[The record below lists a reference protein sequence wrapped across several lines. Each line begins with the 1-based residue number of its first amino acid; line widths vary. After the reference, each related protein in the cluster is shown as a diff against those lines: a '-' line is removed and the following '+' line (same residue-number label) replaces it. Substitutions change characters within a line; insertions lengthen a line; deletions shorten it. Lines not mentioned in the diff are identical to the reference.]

1 MTFKPMLA
9 SECTDTSKLDFPVF
23 ASHKLDGVR
32 ATMQGGVLLSRSLKP
47 IPNKIVQQMFR
58 NVPEGVDGE
67 LIFGDPRDSEA
78 YRKTVSV
85 VMSQDKP
92 GVGVSFHVF
101 DMYKQ
106 FTPIEPFTGR
116 FCTLFD
122 AIQGLSSVLIVAQ
135 EHIDNEE
142 DLLAFEAA
150 ALADGHEGVMI
161 RSMMSPY
168 KQGRSTEKEGYLLK
182 LKRFCDSEA
191 EVIGVEEKM
200 HNANEA
206 RTNELGRTE
215 RSSHKAGLVGTGE
228 LGALLVRD
236 LKSGVEFG
244 IGSGYTGEQR
254 KLFWASRSS
263 MIGETVKYKFF
274 PTGSKDKPRFPVFI
288 GIRDPKDMS

>member
-9 SECTDTSKLDFPVF
+9 SECTDTSKLKFPVYV
-23 ASHKLDGVR
+23 SHKLDGVR
-32 ATMQGGVLLSRSLKP
+32 ATMQGGTLLSRSLKP
-47 IPNKIVQQMFR
+47 IPNKIVQEMFA
-58 NVPEGVDGE
+58 NVPEGTDGE
-67 LIFGDPRDSEA
+67 LIFGDPCDPEA

-92 GVGVSFHVF
+92 GAGVNFHIF
-101 DMYKQ
+101 DRFY
-106 FTPIEPFTGR
+106 EVGR
-116 FCTLFD
+116 FESRFSN
-122 AIQGLSSVLIVAQ
+122 AVESSCGIARVVPVDHELI
-135 EHIDNEE
+135 ENEE
-142 DLLAFEAA
+142 ELLEFEAK

-161 RSMMSPY
+161 RSIDGPY

-191 EVIGVEEKM
+191 EVIGFEEKM

-206 RTNELGRTE
+206 KTNELGRTE

-236 LKSGVEFG
+236 LKTGVEFG

-254 KLFWASRSS
+254 KVLWASRSS
-263 MIGETVKYKFF
+263 MLGKIVKYKFF
-274 PTGSKDKPRFPVFI
+274 PTGSKDRPRFPVFI
-288 GIRDPKDMS
+288 GMRDAMDMS